1 MADHEETTH
10 SYRADLEAAAE
21 PHLLA
26 LERIAQGHRVR
37 ARQGTNQLFRD
48 TDAMV
53 EAALDRLGVE
63 RPPRF
68 YTTEIYEQYEHLE
81 ALLETNRATLPFLL
95 APVNVGEQGA
105 TVHLMQ
111 RQGLAATVANRF
123 EHLARFEADVADV
136 EMDDLQHAA
145 HPFMSNPESS
155 DEEKAHLFGNED
167 PYRRALIPFSHTD
180 ITPYDLDDEGGKF
193 TDWGLGLRE
202 EVFPTFKSLQATVL
216 FAEAL
221 GREPAIEFDRFRV
234 HMILAA
240 TLAKTPQA
248 GVSEAGRDMPP
259 SLQVMQHVLL
269 ALESMKELVHPTERI
284 RAQIMLEKAFHFV
297 YWENA
302 NQSMRIV
309 GRSTVAVAAYQDCT
323 SA

>member
-95 APVNVGEQGA
+95 APVNVG
-105 TVHLMQ
+105 
-111 RQGLAATVANRF
+111 
-123 EHLARFEADVADV
+123 
-136 EMDDLQHAA
+136 
-145 HPFMSNPESS
+145 
-155 DEEKAHLFGNED
+155 
-167 PYRRALIPFSHTD
+167 
-180 ITPYDLDDEGGKF
+180 
-193 TDWGLGLRE
+193 
-202 EVFPTFKSLQATVL
+202 
-216 FAEAL
+216 
-221 GREPAIEFDRFRV
+221 
-234 HMILAA
+234 
-240 TLAKTPQA
+240 
-248 GVSEAGRDMPP
+248 
-259 SLQVMQHVLL
+259 
-269 ALESMKELVHPTERI
+269 
-284 RAQIMLEKAFHFV
+284 
-297 YWENA
+297 
-302 NQSMRIV
+302 
-309 GRSTVAVAAYQDCT
+309 
-323 SA
+323 